1 MTPVDVS
8 VPAVVLGF
16 HHGGLGIARSLGRLG
31 VAVAG
36 VDADPRAA
44 GLRSRY
50 LARALTWSV
59 AREGGEASVARLLA
73 LAGELGGRPVLIPTT
88 DDLARF
94 VAENA
99 GALGERFR
107 FPRVD
112 AATVRAFSDKR
123 ELYFLCRRLGVPTPD
138 TAFPRSRR
146 DVARFAA
153 RCAFPVMVK
162 GIDGARLERRTG
174 RKMAIARTA
183 AELLALYGE
192 LEDPAG
198 PNLMLQDY
206 VPGGDDTV
214 WMFNGYFD
222 GRSECR
228 AGFTGKKLRQHPVHT
243 GATSLGICLE
253 NAEVYRLTADFMKRV
268 GYRGVLDIGWRY
280 DARDGGYKLLDP
292 NPRIGSTFRLFV
304 DRDGMDVARY
314 LYLDMTGQPLPPA
327 RQREGRKWLVEE
339 RDLESSLDYA
349 REGALGLRQWARSFR
364 GVEESAWFARDDL
377 RPFVVVMGRTA
388 ARGARALGRRAL
400 RRLNAPLRLPRRA
413 PLAAPSPPAAAPAAR
428 AEAHLHAAIPSGMAV
443 GAD

>member
-1 MTPVDVS
+1 MRPADVS

-36 VDADPRAA
+36 VDADPRAP

-50 LARALTWSV
+50 LARAVAWSV
-59 AREGGEASVARLLA
+59 AREGDAASVARLAA
-73 LAGELGGRPVLIPTT
+73 LADELGGRPVLIPTT

-99 GALGERFR
+99 DALRGGFR
-107 FPRVD
+107 FPRVR
-112 AATVRAFSDKR
+112 ASLVRALSDKR
-123 ELYFLCRRLGVPTPD
+123 ALYLLCRRMGVPTPE
-138 TAFPRSRR
+138 TAFPRTPGEAAEF
-146 DVARFAA
+146 ARTA
-153 RCAFPVMVK
+153 AFPVMVK
-162 GIDGARLERRTG
+162 GIDGLRLERRTG
-174 RKMAIARTA
+174 RKMGIARTP
-183 AELLALYGE
+183 AELLALYHE
-192 LEDPAG
+192 LEDPAA

-222 GRSECR
+222 ERSECR

-253 NAEVYRLTADFMKRV
+253 NPEVHRLTVDFMQRA
-268 GYRGVLDIGWRY
+268 GYCGVLDIGWRY

-304 DRDGMDVARY
+304 GRDGMDVARY
-314 LYLDMTGQPLPPA
+314 LYLDMTGQPLPPPE
-327 RQREGRKWLVEE
+327 QREGRKWLVEE

-349 REGALGLRQWARSFR
+349 REGTLGLRQWARSFH
-364 GVEESAWFARDDL
+364 GVQEAAWFARDDL
-377 RPFVVVMGRTA
+377 VPF
-388 ARGARALGRRAL
+388 L
-400 RRLNAPLRLPRRA
+400 R
-413 PLAAPSPPAAAPAAR
+413 
-428 AEAHLHAAIPSGMAV
+428 V
-443 GAD
+443 